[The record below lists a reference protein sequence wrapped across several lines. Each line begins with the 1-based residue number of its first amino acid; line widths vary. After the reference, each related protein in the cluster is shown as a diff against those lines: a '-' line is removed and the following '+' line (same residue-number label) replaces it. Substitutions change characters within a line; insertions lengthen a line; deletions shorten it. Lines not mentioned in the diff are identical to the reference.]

1 MNLLIILG
9 TVAACL
15 YAASF
20 LRAPQPA
27 PDLEVNP
34 LSDPK
39 KSIIP
44 TKSPASVAPIELRVR
59 HISVSGQHIK
69 LEVIN
74 NMDSAICCIKG
85 HLIFTDK
92 KGKPVNDHL
101 QTRSFQPFSAYTTSG
116 LVAPLSR
123 KTITLETTIPR
134 GCKQVRAE
142 LKQAAHADGTLKQF
156 SVANT

>member
-27 PDLEVNP
+27 PVLEVNP
-34 LSDPK
+34 PSGPK
-39 KSIIP
+39 KPIILNRNAVP
-44 TKSPASVAPIELRVR
+44 TLPVELRVK
-59 HISVSGQHIK
+59 HISISGQYIK

-74 NMDSAICCIKG
+74 NTDSALCSIKG
-85 HLIFTDK
+85 HLLFTDK
-92 KGKPVNDHL
+92 KGKPVYDAL
-101 QTRSFQPFSAYTTSG
+101 QTRSFQPFSAYATGG
-116 LVAPLSR
+116 LVAPQGR
-123 KTITLETTIPR
+123 KSITLETAVPK

-142 LKQAAHADGTLKQF
+142 IKQATHADGTLKQF
-156 SVANT
+156 NLASA

>member
-27 PDLEVNP
+27 PVLEVNP
-34 LSDPK
+34 LSEPK
-39 KSIIP
+39 KDIIP
-44 TKSPASVAPIELRVR
+44 NKGIAPTLPVELRVR
-59 HISVSGQHIK
+59 NISVSGQHIK

-74 NMDSAICCIKG
+74 NTDSALCSIKG

-92 KGKPVNDHL
+92 KGKPVYDAL
-101 QTRSFQPFSAYTTSG
+101 QTRSFQPFSAYAPGG
-116 LVAPLSR
+116 LVAPLNR
-123 KTITLETTIPR
+123 KSITLEIAIPK

-142 LKQAAHADGTLKQF
+142 LKQATHADGTLKQF
-156 SVANT
+156 NPATA